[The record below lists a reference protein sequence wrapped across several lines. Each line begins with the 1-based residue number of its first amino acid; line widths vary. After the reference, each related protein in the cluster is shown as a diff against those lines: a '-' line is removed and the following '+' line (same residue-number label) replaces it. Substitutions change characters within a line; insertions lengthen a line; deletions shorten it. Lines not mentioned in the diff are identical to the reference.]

1 MSDQCGRNGG
11 MCENGEEVNEEI
23 DMARN
28 WEVKTSAGEGRE
40 EKSGMLVYCI
50 LAKRTQIFWLSG
62 YPELRICVQ
71 KQEDGKIVA
80 VYCIP
85 LT

>member
-1 MSDQCGRNGG
+1 MSGRCGRNGG
-11 MCENGEEVNEEI
+11 MCENGEGVNEKINME
-23 DMARN
+23 RN
-28 WEVKTSAGEGRE
+28 WDVKTSAGKGGKKMRRWYTVYLQNGR
-40 EKSGMLVYCI
+40 
-50 LAKRTQIFWLSG
+50 RFFWLSG
-62 YPELRICVQ
+62 NPELRICVQ